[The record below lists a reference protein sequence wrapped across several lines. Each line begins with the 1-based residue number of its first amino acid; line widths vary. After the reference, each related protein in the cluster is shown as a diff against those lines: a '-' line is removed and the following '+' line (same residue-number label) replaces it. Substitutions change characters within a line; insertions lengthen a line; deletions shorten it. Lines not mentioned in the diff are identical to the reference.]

1 MRAENVTLKGRSNET
16 ETQLKAIEARLL
28 DCEQNSRNANVE
40 IKGIAARDRKKK
52 KLFDIL
58 TELGNCIEEPISP
71 CDVDVCDRVPAPND
85 QASKNVIVQLI
96 PRCKH
101 NAVFEAVKK
110 KEAVMRRNWARSSC
124 THLC

>member
-52 KLFDIL
+52 
-58 TELGNCIEEPISP
+58 T
-71 CDVDVCDRVPAPND
+71 V
-85 QASKNVIVQLI
+85 
-96 PRCKH
+96 
-101 NAVFEAVKK
+101 
-110 KEAVMRRNWARSSC
+110 
-124 THLC
+124 